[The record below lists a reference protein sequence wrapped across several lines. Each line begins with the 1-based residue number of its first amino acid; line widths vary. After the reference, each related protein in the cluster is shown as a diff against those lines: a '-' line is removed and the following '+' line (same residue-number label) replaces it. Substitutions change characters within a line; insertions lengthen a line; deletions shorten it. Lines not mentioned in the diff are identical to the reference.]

1 MSRLARIVVP
11 GVRALLDLAESRD
24 ADCASVDVLAAT
36 HLAEIDR
43 KVADR
48 SRDGVWPSD
57 HFGVWVELA
66 NA

>member
-1 MSRLARIVVP
+1 VVP

-43 KVADR
+43 KVADPEAPFPCGAVYVC
-48 SRDGVWPSD
+48 SSKLDGFR
-57 HFGVWVELA
+57 H
-66 NA
+66 